1 MTDIIDI
8 LIKEFGEEMVLTG
21 EDVSSRQS
29 GFFARSGVKR
39 KLSLDRGAQKM

>member
-29 GFFARSGVKR
+29 GFFARSGV
-39 KLSLDRGAQKM
+39 